1 VAAAGQEATQTI
13 AVQEDPRI
21 TLTPAERTARRQAL
35 DRLLPLAGP
44 TVTAQRTITALR
56 STLAGQIEAWK
67 RPGAPT
73 VPDAVAK
80 MAADLLAKI
89 DEVYPNYGTPPS
101 EERGLGDAGPPLV
114 DRGPTLVQ
122 RLLGLYNQIANYS
135 APPTAWQ
142 LEQIDILTK
151 RATEV
156 NGRVRQLVETDLAA
170 LNKAMTEAGIPHIAV
185 RQPQQP

>member
-1 VAAAGQEATQTI
+1 
-13 AVQEDPRI
+13 
-21 TLTPAERTARRQAL
+21 
-35 DRLLPLAGP
+35 
-44 TVTAQRTITALR
+44 
-56 STLAGQIEAWK
+56 
-67 RPGAPT
+67 
-73 VPDAVAK
+73 
-80 MAADLLAKI
+80 
-89 DEVYPNYGTPPS
+89 
-101 EERGLGDAGPPLV
+101 V

-151 RATEV
+151 RTTEV

-170 LNKAMTEAGIPHIAV
+170 LNKAMNEAGIPHIAV